1 MKVSIRKSF
10 EKDSARLP
18 PPIQRKLSQL
28 IIDLEEV
35 KKLSDIISCKKLT
48 GHKDAYRIRLGSHR
62 IGFFFEKETIE
73 LVRILDRKS
82 IYRFFP

>member
-18 PPIQRKLSQL
+18 AHLQRKLSTL
-28 IIDLEEV
+28 IADIEALQ
-35 KKLSDIISCKKLT
+35 KLSELTACKKLV
-48 GHKDAYRIRLGSHR
+48 GFKNAYRIRFGSYR
-62 IGFFFEKETIE
+62 IGFFFDKEIVE